1 MNRRMWTTSEI
12 QTLREMRSKG
22 ISFLDISVA
31 VNHSFNSCATQ
42 AKKYFISKGKTAE
55 SERKPR
61 KPPEKRQPVTKL
73 GNYDVKS
80 EIIDRFLYSKALRST
95 SISDAIFQTES

>member
-1 MNRRMWTTSEI
+1 MTRRMWTTSEI

-22 ISFLDISVA
+22 MSFLDISVA

-42 AKKYFISKGKTAE
+42 AKKYFISKGKIPE

-61 KPPEKRQPVTKL
+61 KPAEKRQPVTAL
-73 GNYDVKS
+73 GNYEIKS
-80 EIIDRFLYSKALRST
+80 PIIDRFLYG
-95 SISDAIFQTES
+95 

>member
-1 MNRRMWTTSEI
+1 MNRRMWTTNEI

-31 VNHSFNSCATQ
+31 VGHSFNSCATQ
-42 AKKYFISKGKTAE
+42 AKKYFISKGKVPE

-61 KPPEKRQPVTKL
+61 KPPERKQPVTTL
-73 GNYDVKS
+73 GKYEVKN
-80 EIIDRFLYSKALRST
+80 EIIDRFLYG
-95 SISDAIFQTES
+95 